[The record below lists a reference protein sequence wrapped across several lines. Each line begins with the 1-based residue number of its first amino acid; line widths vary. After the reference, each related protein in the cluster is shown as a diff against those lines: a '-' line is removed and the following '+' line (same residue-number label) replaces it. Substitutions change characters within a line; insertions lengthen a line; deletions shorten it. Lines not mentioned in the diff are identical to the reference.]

1 MANIDLCA
9 YILYVYEYM
18 ILTIFKY
25 NIYMIYNIYNF
36 LVKYIKIYHTHITY
50 FLILL
55 NDMIIPTLQ
64 KNTISDEA
72 K

>member
-25 NIYMIYNIYNF
+25 IIYAYNF